1 MVNNMDFGVF
11 LFCLG
16 IFIVLH
22 TYIFYPIV
30 ISIWDKYLGKA
41 IIFDDLIEFPPV
53 TLLIPGHNVE
63 HLIDSKIKNIM
74 NLKYRGDLSFLFIL
88 DGCND
93 ETENKLKLYSDS
105 NPRYPIKIFSNPVRE
120 GKEAAIRKAITEV
133 ETNIIAFSDAD
144 AILQED
150 CVERLIS
157 SLVQPNVGA
166 VCGREIHAKN
176 NAHNAS
182 EGQGLFYIFEEFIK
196 EKLTRI
202 GSLTYIQGGNF
213 AMYKDLYPKE
223 IPSGCT
229 QDGIIA
235 FDVVLSRHKVVY
247 EPRAVTTEEYN
258 LSNSEDFNR
267 RIRTISRAFYSIICR
282 PDIFNPFKVG
292 SYFYH
297 ILSGRL
303 LRWLTLPILSAAGI
317 VGLFIENNF
326 INWLV
331 IYGLVFC
338 TFLVILGYLLEKI
351 KKRMRL
357 PYLVYYFMYIHFA
370 AAVAIFRVVLG
381 KRVTT
386 WKPSN

>member
-1 MVNNMDFGVF
+1 M
-11 LFCLG
+11 
-16 IFIVLH
+16 
-22 TYIFYPIV
+22 
-30 ISIWDKYLGKA
+30 
-41 IIFDDLIEFPPV
+41 
-53 TLLIPGHNVE
+53 
-63 HLIDSKIKNIM
+63 
-74 NLKYRGDLSFLFIL
+74 
-88 DGCND
+88 
-93 ETENKLKLYSDS
+93 
-105 NPRYPIKIFSNPVRE
+105 
-120 GKEAAIRKAITEV
+120 
-133 ETNIIAFSDAD
+133 
-144 AILQED
+144 QED

-157 SLVQPNVGA
+157 SLVQPNAGA

-223 IPSGCT
+223 ILRLHSGWNYCLRR
-229 QDGIIA
+229 
-235 FDVVLSRHKVVY
+235 VLSRHKVVY

-292 SYFYH
+292 LYFYH

-331 IYGLVFC
+331 IYGVVFC
-338 TFLVILGYLLEKI
+338 TFLVILGYLLEKL
-351 KKRMRL
+351 KKE
-357 PYLVYYFMYIHFA
+357 
-370 AAVAIFRVVLG
+370 
-381 KRVTT
+381 
-386 WKPSN
+386 

>member
-1 MVNNMDFGVF
+1 MDFGIS
-11 LFCLG
+11 LFWLG
-16 IFIVLH
+16 SILVLH
-22 TYIFYPIV
+22 TYIFYPI
-30 ISIWDKYLGKA
+30 IILIWDKYFGET
-41 IIFDDLIEFPPV
+41 IIFHDVVEFPPV
-53 TLLIPGHNVE
+53 TLLIPGHNIE

-74 NLKYRGDLSFLFIL
+74 NLNYPGALSFLFVL

-93 ETENKLKLYSDS
+93 ETEKKLKIHSKS
-105 NPRYPIKIFSNPVRE
+105 NPRYPLNIFTNPIRE

-133 ETNIIAFSDAD
+133 ETDIMVFSDAD
-144 AILQED
+144 AMLHED
-150 CVERLIS
+150 CVERLVS
-157 SLVQPNVGA
+157 SLLQPNVGA

-176 NAHNAS
+176 NNHDAS
-182 EGQGLFYIFEEFIK
+182 EGQGLFYTFEEFIK

-213 AMYKDLYPKE
+213 AMYKDLYPKV

-235 FDVVLSRHKVVY
+235 FDIVLRRYKVVY

-258 LSNSEDFNR
+258 LSNTEDFNR
-267 RIRTISRAFYSIICR
+267 RIRTISRAFYSIMCR
-282 PDIFNPFKVG
+282 PSVLNPFKVG

-303 LRWLTLPILSAAGI
+303 LRWLTLPIMLITCVFGI
-317 VGLFIENNF
+317 IVENNI

-331 IYGLVFC
+331 ICGMMFC
-338 TFLVILGYLLEKI
+338 IFMVILGFFLEKI

-357 PYLVYYFMYIHFA
+357 PYLIYYFVYIHFA
-370 AAVAIFRVVLG
+370 AAIAVFKVIFG

>member
-1 MVNNMDFGVF
+1 MELCIFIFWLGVF
-11 LFCLG
+11 T
-16 IFIVLH
+16 VLH
-22 TYIFYPIV
+22 TYIFYPII
-30 ISIWDKYLGKA
+30 ISIWCKYFGKTVK
-41 IIFDDLIEFPPV
+41 FNDVIEFPPV
-53 TLLIPGHNVE
+53 TLLIPGHNIE
-63 HLIDSKIKNIM
+63 HLIDLKIKNIM
-74 NLKYRGDLSFLFIL
+74 NLNYPGTLSFLFVL
-88 DGCND
+88 DGCID
-93 ETENKLKLYSDS
+93 GTEDKLKIHSKS
-105 NPRYPIKIFSNPVRE
+105 NPRYPINIFTNPVRE
-120 GKEAAIRKAITEV
+120 GKEAAIRKAITVV
-133 ETNIIAFSDAD
+133 ETDIMVFSDAD
-144 AILQED
+144 AMLHED
-150 CVERLIS
+150 CVERLVS
-157 SLVQPNVGA
+157 SLLQPNVGA

-176 NAHNAS
+176 NAHDAS
-182 EGQGLFYIFEEFIK
+182 EGQGLFYTFEEFIK

-213 AMYKDLYPKE
+213 AMYKALYPKE

-267 RIRTISRAFYSIICR
+267 RIRTISRAFYSIMCR
-282 PDIFNPFKVG
+282 PGILNPFKVG
-292 SYFYH
+292 PYFYH

-303 LRWLTLPILSAAGI
+303 LRWLTLPIMFATGV
-317 VGLFIENNF
+317 VGLIVENNI

-331 IYGLVFC
+331 ICGTAFC
-338 TFLVILGYLLEKI
+338 TFMVIFGYLLEKI

-357 PYLVYYFMYIHFA
+357 PYLVYYFIYIHFA
-370 AAVAIFRVVLG
+370 AAIALFKVVLG